1 MESVTDSNLD
11 IPLRRRALLLLGLS
25 QILDKKAQL
34 LVNDCYRVQ
43 SAISDAMSLKS
54 SDLPK
59 EQIVASDTQITL
71 NSGVGSRS
79 VLDVD
84 VSFEQGDLV
93 DRWIDAVCVSV
104 GRVDG

>member
-1 MESVTDSNLD
+1 MD
-11 IPLRRRALLLLGLS
+11 ALLLLGLS

-43 SAISDAMSLKS
+43 SVISDAMSLKPC
-54 SDLPK
+54 DLPK
-59 EQIVASDTQITL
+59 EQIIANDMQITL

-84 VSFEQGDLV
+84 ISFEQGDLV
-93 DRWIDAVCVSV
+93 DRWIDSV
-104 GRVDG
+104 RMQVRLFS